1 MEDIMSY
8 KSPLYGRRTASM
20 ELKELRFKDL
30 RGFNLSLEDA
40 VEIYGFAGG
49 VPYYI
54 LKAKTP
60 FLNWINHELKQIDSF
75 VKDEIDF
82 MLRYEFSETGTYKE
96 ILRGIASGKNTL
108 GEIRDYIKIGGEVSS
123 YLRKLERIGIVGKE
137 FPLAQKKGA
146 RYHIKD
152 NFTSFWF
159 TFIYPNLSSI
169 EEGVYEI
176 GGDEYHQYLSKVF
189 ERICREYVNDVYKVK
204 VERAWYKDV
213 EIDVYGGGIAGECK
227 WSDDV
232 DGERVLYQLTRKVE
246 KLELNVKKYII
257 FARGFSKVGGEAE
270 FIDLKSLEKW
280 YRGG

>member
-1 MEDIMSY
+1 M
-8 KSPLYGRRTASM
+8 
-20 ELKELRFKDL
+20 
-30 RGFNLSLEDA
+30 
-40 VEIYGFAGG
+40 
-49 VPYYI
+49 
-54 LKAKTP
+54 
-60 FLNWINHELKQIDSF
+60 
-75 VKDEIDF
+75 
-82 MLRYEFSETGTYKE
+82 
-96 ILRGIASGKNTL
+96 
-108 GEIRDYIKIGGEVSS
+108 
-123 YLRKLERIGIVGKE
+123 
-137 FPLAQKKGA
+137 
-146 RYHIKD
+146 
-152 NFTSFWF
+152 
-159 TFIYPNLSSI
+159 
-169 EEGVYEI
+169 
-176 GGDEYHQYLSKVF
+176 SKVF